1 MTRNITSLSS
11 KESIL
16 LTNLAAKGKTVFT
29 GKEAQELLGLPAS
42 PRLLLSRLERKGW
55 VKRLERGR
63 YLLIPLEA
71 GPERLW
77 SEDAALVAMTLA
89 PEGALAY
96 WSAIRHWGW
105 TEQLPRTVFI

>member
-89 PEGALAY
+89 PEGA
-96 WSAIRHWGW
+96 
-105 TEQLPRTVFI
+105 